1 MEKSGN
7 AMLNPDFILTPKVS
21 IEELAKMAA
30 DSADVLEQVR
40 DAMLEPFPRK
50 QAPHFTVPQ
59 VATLCAVDRVQ
70 FKHLAKKH
78 QLPDGSLRNNE
89 KTRTYTL
96 EEAILCVKT
105 LGKRASRPAGK
116 PGKIIVISNYKGGVN
131 KTTSAV
137 CIAQGLAL
145 RGLKVLLIDLD
156 GQGSATMLAGLSP
169 ELEIEHDHTIMPYL
183 YGEQTDLR
191 YAVRDTYWHNMDLIP
206 ASSALL
212 AAEFVI
218 PAKARDATMLAQG
231 YEFWMEIT
239 NGLEP
244 LRAEYDVMVVDT
256 SPSLGYLTQNAMVAA
271 DGLLMPCPL
280 DALDYASSTQ
290 FWGVF
295 AELAATLPSFAIT
308 KEYDFVEVFL
318 TKTKSESDLMASAVR
333 GWIQASYG
341 THLSAIGIPDSSVA
355 KAAATQLKTIYDLHK
370 PDGSIEAYKRYK
382 EPMDLLV
389 DHVLGQLTLAW
400 RR

>member
-1 MEKSGN
+1 MHN
-7 AMLNPDFILTPKVS
+7 RDLILSPPVS
-21 IEELAKMAA
+21 IDELAKMAA

-50 QAPHFTVPQ
+50 QAPRFSIPQ
-59 VATLCAVDRVQ
+59 VANLCGVDRVQ
-70 FKHLAKKH
+70 FKHLTRKH
-78 QLPDGSLRNNE
+78 DLPPGQLHGGDKSRS
-89 KTRTYTL
+89 YTL
-96 EEAILCVKT
+96 EEAIECVRAV
-105 LGKRASRPAGK
+105 GKHARRPAGK
-116 PGKIIVISNYKGGVN
+116 PGKLIVISNYKGGVN

-137 CIAQGLAL
+137 CLAQGLAL
-145 RGLKVLLIDLD
+145 RGLKVLLIDMD

-183 YGEQTDLR
+183 YGEQADLR

-218 PAKARDATMLAQG
+218 PAKARDARLLAQG
-231 YEFWMEIT
+231 YEFWMELS
-239 NGLEP
+239 NGLLP
-244 LRAEYDVMVVDT
+244 LRGEYDVMVVDT

-295 AELAATLPSFAIT
+295 AELAATLPSFSAT
-308 KEYDFVEVFL
+308 KHYDFVEVFL
-318 TKTKSESDLMASAVR
+318 TKTKPESDLMASAVR

-341 THLSAIGIPDSSVA
+341 THLSAIGIPESSVA
-355 KAAATQLKTIYDLHK
+355 KSAATQLKTIYDLQK

-382 EPMDLLV
+382 DPMDSLV

>member
-1 MEKSGN
+1 
-7 AMLNPDFILTPKVS
+7 MLNPEMMLSPRITIQQL
-21 IEELAKMAA
+21 EKMAA

-40 DAMLEPFPRK
+40 DKMLEPFPRK
-50 QAPHFTVPQ
+50 QAPCFSIPQ
-59 VATLCAVDRVQ
+59 VATLCDVDRVQ
-70 FKHLAKKH
+70 FKNLTRKH
-78 QLPDGSLRNNE
+78 NLPIGEYRGGE
-89 KTRTYTL
+89 KSRTYTL
-96 EEAILCVKT
+96 AEAIECV
-105 LGKRASRPAGK
+105 RAIGRRAARPPNK
-116 PGKIIVISNYKGGVN
+116 PGKLIVISNYKGGVN

-137 CIAQGLAL
+137 CLAQGLAL
-145 RGLKVLLIDLD
+145 RGLKVLLIDMD

-169 ELEIEHDHTIMPYL
+169 ELEIQHDHTIMPYL
-183 YGEQTDLR
+183 YGEQDDLR

-218 PAKARDATMLAQG
+218 PAKARDKDLISQG
-231 YEFWMEIT
+231 YHFWEELS
-239 NGLEP
+239 NGLAP
-244 LRAEYDVMVVDT
+244 LRHEYDVMVVDT

-271 DGLLMPCPL
+271 DGILMPCPL

-295 AELAATLPSFAIT
+295 AELAATLPNFAAT

-318 TKTKSESDLMASAVR
+318 TKTKSESDMMASAVR

-341 THLSAIGIPDSSVA
+341 AHMSAIGIPESSVA
-355 KAAATQLKTIYDLHK
+355 KSAATQLKTIYDLQR

-382 EPMDLLV
+382 DPMDSLV
-389 DHVLGQLTLAW
+389 DHVLGQLSLAW

>member
-1 MEKSGN
+1 
-7 AMLNPDFILTPKVS
+7 MLNP
-21 IEELAKMAA
+21 ELMLSRRITIQQLEKMAA

-40 DAMLEPFPRK
+40 DKMLEPFPRK
-50 QAPHFTVPQ
+50 QAPCFSIPQ
-59 VATLCAVDRVQ
+59 VATLCGVDRVQ
-70 FKHLAKKH
+70 FKNLTKKH
-78 QLPDGSLRNNE
+78 ELPIGEFRNGE
-89 KTRTYTL
+89 KSRTYTL
-96 EEAILCVKT
+96 VEAIGCVRAI
-105 LGKRASRPAGK
+105 GKRATRPANKQGK
-116 PGKIIVISNYKGGVN
+116 LIVISNYKGGVN

-137 CIAQGLAL
+137 CLAQGLAL
-145 RGLKVLLIDLD
+145 RGLKVLLIDMD

-169 ELEIEHDHTIMPYL
+169 ELEIQHDHTIMPYL
-183 YGEQTDLR
+183 YGEQADLR

-218 PAKARDATMLAQG
+218 PAKARDKDLISQG
-231 YEFWMEIT
+231 YHFWEELT
-239 NGLEP
+239 NGLAP
-244 LRAEYDVMVVDT
+244 LRHEYDVMVVDT

-271 DGLLMPCPL
+271 DGILMPCPL

-295 AELAATLPSFAIT
+295 AELAATLPNFAAT

-318 TKTKSESDLMASAVR
+318 TKTKSESDMMASAVR

-341 THLSAIGIPDSSVA
+341 VHMSAIGIPESSVA
-355 KAAATQLKTIYDLHK
+355 KSAATQLKTIYDLQK

-382 EPMDLLV
+382 DPMDSLV

>member
-1 MEKSGN
+1 
-7 AMLNPDFILTPKVS
+7 MLNPDLILSPPVS
-21 IEELAKMAA
+21 IDELAKMAA

-40 DAMLEPFPRK
+40 DKMLEPFPRK
-50 QAPHFTVPQ
+50 QAPSFSIPQ
-59 VATLCAVDRVQ
+59 VAALCGVDRVQ
-70 FKHLAKKH
+70 FKHLARKH
-78 QLPDGSLRNNE
+78 DLPIGDYRTGE
-89 KTRTYTL
+89 KSRSYSL
-96 EEAILCVKT
+96 EEAIGCVRV
-105 LGKRASRPAGK
+105 LGKRPTRPAGK
-116 PGKIIVISNYKGGVN
+116 PGKVVVISNYKGGVN

-137 CIAQGLAL
+137 CLAQGLSL

-183 YGEQTDLR
+183 YGEQSDLR

-218 PAKARDATMLAQG
+218 PAKARDAKLLSQG
-231 YEFWMEIT
+231 YEFWMELSA
-239 NGLEP
+239 GLEP
-244 LRAEYDVMVVDT
+244 LRREYDVMVVDT

-295 AELAATLPSFAIT
+295 AELAATLPSFAAT
-308 KEYDFVEVFL
+308 KKYDFVEIFL

-341 THLSAIGIPDSSVA
+341 THLGAIGIPESSVA
-355 KAAATQLKTIYDLHK
+355 KSAATQLKTIYDLHK

-382 EPMDLLV
+382 EPMDSLV

>member
-1 MEKSGN
+1 
-7 AMLNPDFILTPKVS
+7 MLNPEMMLSPRITIQQL
-21 IEELAKMAA
+21 EKMAA

-40 DAMLEPFPRK
+40 DKMLEPFPRK
-50 QAPHFTVPQ
+50 QAPCFSIPQ
-59 VATLCAVDRVQ
+59 VATLCDVDRVQ
-70 FKHLAKKH
+70 FKNLTRKH
-78 QLPDGSLRNNE
+78 NLPIGEYRGGE
-89 KTRTYTL
+89 KSRTYTL
-96 EEAILCVKT
+96 AEAIECV
-105 LGKRASRPAGK
+105 RAVGRRAARPADK
-116 PGKIIVISNYKGGVN
+116 PGKLIVISNYKGGVN

-137 CIAQGLAL
+137 CLAQGLAL
-145 RGLKVLLIDLD
+145 RGLKVLLIDMD

-169 ELEIEHDHTIMPYL
+169 ELEIQHDHTIMPYL
-183 YGEQTDLR
+183 YGEQDDLR

-218 PAKARDATMLAQG
+218 PAKARDKDLISQG
-231 YEFWMEIT
+231 YHFWEELS
-239 NGLEP
+239 NGLAP
-244 LRAEYDVMVVDT
+244 LRHEYDVMVVDT

-271 DGLLMPCPL
+271 DGILMPCPL

-295 AELAATLPSFAIT
+295 AELAATLPNFAAT

-318 TKTKSESDLMASAVR
+318 TKTKSESDMMASAVR

-341 THLSAIGIPDSSVA
+341 AHMSAIGIPESSVA
-355 KAAATQLKTIYDLHK
+355 KSAATQLKTIYDLQR

-382 EPMDLLV
+382 DPMDSLV
-389 DHVLGQLTLAW
+389 DHVLGQLSLAW

>member
-1 MEKSGN
+1 
-7 AMLNPDFILTPKVS
+7 MLNPDLILTPKVT
-21 IEELAKMAA
+21 IDELAKMAA

-50 QAPHFTVPQ
+50 QSPCFSIPQ
-59 VATLCAVDRVQ
+59 VAALCDVDRIQ
-70 FKHLAKKH
+70 FKHLTKKH
-78 QLPDGSLRNNE
+78 ALPTGELRNDE
-89 KTRTYTL
+89 KSRTYTL
-96 EEAILCVKT
+96 EEAIQCVRT
-105 LGKRASRPAGK
+105 IGRRPSRPDDK
-116 PGKIIVISNYKGGVN
+116 PGKVIVISNYKGGVN

-169 ELEIEHDHTIMPYL
+169 ELEIEHDHTIMPFL

-218 PAKARDATMLAQG
+218 PAKARDANLLAHG

-244 LRAEYDVMVVDT
+244 LRGEYDVMVIDT

-280 DALDYASSTQ
+280 DALDFASSTQ

-295 AELAATLPSFAIT
+295 AELAATLPSFAAS
-308 KEYDFVEVFL
+308 KSYDFVEVFL
-318 TKTKSESDLMASAVR
+318 TKTRPESDLMASAVR

-341 THLSAIGIPDSSVA
+341 THLSAVGIPESSVA
-355 KAAATQLKTIYDLHK
+355 KSAATQLKTIYDLQR

-382 EPMDLLV
+382 EPMDSLV

>member
-1 MEKSGN
+1 
-7 AMLNPDFILTPKVS
+7 MLNPDLILSPPVS
-21 IEELAKMAA
+21 IDELAKMAA

-40 DAMLEPFPRK
+40 DKMLEPFPRK
-50 QAPHFTVPQ
+50 QAPSFSIPQ
-59 VATLCAVDRVQ
+59 VATLCDVDRIQ
-70 FKHLAKKH
+70 FKNLTRKH
-78 QLPDGSLRNNE
+78 DLPIGSFRPGE
-89 KTRTYTL
+89 KSRSYTL
-96 EEAILCVKT
+96 EEAISCVRSV
-105 LGKRASRPAGK
+105 GKRPSRPPGK
-116 PGKIIVISNYKGGVN
+116 PGKVVVISNYKGGVN

-137 CIAQGLAL
+137 CLAQGLSL

-183 YGEQTDLR
+183 YGEQSDLR

-218 PAKARDATMLAQG
+218 PAKARDAKLLSQG
-231 YEFWMEIT
+231 YEFWMELST
-239 NGLEP
+239 GLEP

-295 AELAATLPSFAIT
+295 AELAATLPSFAAT
-308 KEYDFVEVFL
+308 KKYDFVEIFL

-341 THLSAIGIPDSSVA
+341 THLGAIGIPESSVA
-355 KAAATQLKTIYDLHK
+355 KSAATQLKTIYDLHK

-382 EPMDLLV
+382 EPMDSLV

>member
-1 MEKSGN
+1 
-7 AMLNPDFILTPKVS
+7 MLNRDLILSPRVS
-21 IEELAKMAA
+21 IDELAKMAA

-40 DAMLEPFPRK
+40 EAMLEPFPRK
-50 QAPHFTVPQ
+50 QAPSFSIPQ
-59 VATLCAVDRVQ
+59 VATLCGVDRVQ
-70 FKHLAKKH
+70 FKNLMKKH
-78 QLPDGSLRNNE
+78 ELPAGEFRNGE
-89 KTRTYTL
+89 KSRTYTL
-96 EEAILCVKT
+96 EEAIGCVQT
-105 LGKRASRPAGK
+105 LGKRASRPKGK
-116 PGKIIVISNYKGGVN
+116 PGKVIVISNYKGGVN

-137 CIAQGLAL
+137 CLAQGLSL
-145 RGLKVLLIDLD
+145 RGLKVLLVDMD

-169 ELEIEHDHTIMPYL
+169 ELEIDHDHTIMPFL
-183 YGEQTDLR
+183 YGEQADLR

-218 PAKARDATMLAQG
+218 PAKARDAKLLAQG
-231 YEFWMEIT
+231 YEFWMELD
-239 NGLEP
+239 NGLRP
-244 LRAEYDVMVVDT
+244 LRDEYDVMVVDT

-295 AELAATLPSFAIT
+295 AELAATLPSFAAS
-308 KEYDFVEVFL
+308 KQYDFVEVFL
-318 TKTKSESDLMASAVR
+318 TKTKPESDLMASAVR

-341 THLSAIGIPDSSVA
+341 THLSAIGIPESSVA
-355 KAAATQLKTIYDLHK
+355 KSAATQLKTIYDLQK
-370 PDGSIEAYKRYK
+370 PDGSIESYKRYK
-382 EPMDLLV
+382 EPMDSLV

>member
-1 MEKSGN
+1 
-7 AMLNPDFILTPKVS
+7 MLNPEMMLSPRITIQQL
-21 IEELAKMAA
+21 EKMAA

-40 DAMLEPFPRK
+40 DKMLEPFPRK
-50 QAPHFTVPQ
+50 QAPCFSIPQ
-59 VATLCAVDRVQ
+59 VAALCDVDRVQ
-70 FKHLAKKH
+70 FKNLTKKH
-78 QLPDGSLRNNE
+78 NLPTGEYRGDE
-89 KTRTYTL
+89 KSRTYTL
-96 EEAILCVKT
+96 AEAIECVRAIGRRATRPGNK
-105 LGKRASRPAGK
+105 LGKV
-116 PGKIIVISNYKGGVN
+116 IVISNYKGGVN

-137 CIAQGLAL
+137 CLAQGLAL
-145 RGLKVLLIDLD
+145 RGLKVLLIDMD

-169 ELEIEHDHTIMPYL
+169 ELEIQHDHTIMPYL
-183 YGEQTDLR
+183 YGEQGDLR

-218 PAKARDATMLAQG
+218 PAKARDKDLISQG
-231 YEFWMEIT
+231 YHFWEELS
-239 NGLEP
+239 NGLAP
-244 LRAEYDVMVVDT
+244 LRHEYDVMVVDT

-271 DGLLMPCPL
+271 DGILMPCPL

-295 AELAATLPSFAIT
+295 AELAATLPNFAST

-318 TKTKSESDLMASAVR
+318 TKTKSESDMMASAVR

-341 THLSAIGIPDSSVA
+341 AHMSAIGIPESSVA
-355 KAAATQLKTIYDLHK
+355 KTAATQLKTIYDLQR

-382 EPMDLLV
+382 DPMDSLV
-389 DHVLGQLTLAW
+389 DHVLGQLSLAW

>member
-1 MEKSGN
+1 
-7 AMLNPDFILTPKVS
+7 MLNPELFLSPRVS
-21 IEELAKMAA
+21 IQELAKMAA

-40 DAMLEPFPRK
+40 DKMLEPFPRK
-50 QAPHFTVPQ
+50 QSPHFSIPQ
-59 VATLCAVDRVQ
+59 VAALCDVDRIQ
-70 FKHLAKKH
+70 FKNLTKKH
-78 QLPDGSLRNNE
+78 DLPIGEFRNDD
-89 KTRTYTL
+89 KSRSYTL
-96 EEAILCVKT
+96 EEAIHCVQAV
-105 LGKRASRPAGK
+105 GKRPSRPADK
-116 PGKIIVISNYKGGVN
+116 PGKVIVISNYKGGVN

-137 CIAQGLAL
+137 CLAQGLSL

-169 ELEIEHDHTIMPYL
+169 ELEIEHDHTIMPLL
-183 YGEQTDLR
+183 YGEETDLR

-206 ASSALL
+206 ASSAIL

-218 PAKARDATMLAQG
+218 PAKARDAKLLSQG
-231 YEFWMEIT
+231 YEFWMELDH
-239 NGLEP
+239 GLAP
-244 LRAEYDVMVVDT
+244 LRAEYDVIVIDT
-256 SPSLGYLTQNAMVAA
+256 SPSLGYLTQNALVAA

-295 AELAATLPSFAIT
+295 AELAATLPKFAQT
-308 KEYDFVEVFL
+308 KQYDFVEVFL

-341 THLSAIGIPDSSVA
+341 THLSAIGIPESSAA
-355 KAAATQLKTIYDLHK
+355 KSAAAQLKTIYDLHK

-382 EPMDLLV
+382 EPMDSLV

-400 RR
+400 RRT

>member
-1 MEKSGN
+1 
-7 AMLNPDFILTPKVS
+7 MLNPEMMLSPRITIQQL
-21 IEELAKMAA
+21 EKMAA

-40 DAMLEPFPRK
+40 DKMLEPFPRK
-50 QAPHFTVPQ
+50 QAPCFSIPQ
-59 VATLCAVDRVQ
+59 VATLCDVDRVQ
-70 FKHLAKKH
+70 FKNLTKKH
-78 QLPDGSLRNNE
+78 NLPTGEYRGDE
-89 KTRTYTL
+89 KSRTYTL
-96 EEAILCVKT
+96 AEAIECV
-105 LGKRASRPAGK
+105 RAIGRRATRPANK
-116 PGKIIVISNYKGGVN
+116 PGKVIVISNYKGGVN

-137 CIAQGLAL
+137 CLAQGLAL
-145 RGLKVLLIDLD
+145 RGLKVLLIDMD

-169 ELEIEHDHTIMPYL
+169 ELEIQHDHTIMPYL
-183 YGEQTDLR
+183 YGEQDDLR

-218 PAKARDATMLAQG
+218 PAKARDKDLISQG
-231 YEFWMEIT
+231 YHFWEELS
-239 NGLEP
+239 NGLAP
-244 LRAEYDVMVVDT
+244 LRHEYDVMVVDT

-271 DGLLMPCPL
+271 DGILMPCPL

-295 AELAATLPSFAIT
+295 AELAATLPNFAAT

-318 TKTKSESDLMASAVR
+318 TKTKSESDMMASAVR

-341 THLSAIGIPDSSVA
+341 AHMSAIGIPESSVA
-355 KAAATQLKTIYDLHK
+355 KSAATQLKTIYDLQR

-382 EPMDLLV
+382 DPMDSLV
-389 DHVLGQLTLAW
+389 DHVLGQLSLAW

>member
-1 MEKSGN
+1 
-7 AMLNPDFILTPKVS
+7 MLNPDLILSPPVS
-21 IEELAKMAA
+21 IAELAKMAA

-40 DAMLEPFPRK
+40 DKMLEPFPRK
-50 QAPHFTVPQ
+50 QAPSFSIPQ
-59 VATLCAVDRVQ
+59 VATLCGVDRIQ

-78 QLPDGSLRNNE
+78 DLPTGDFRPGE
-89 KTRTYTL
+89 KSRSYSL
-96 EEAILCVKT
+96 EEAIGCVQT
-105 LGKRASRPAGK
+105 LGKRPTRPAGK
-116 PGKIIVISNYKGGVN
+116 PGKVVVISNYKGGVN

-137 CIAQGLAL
+137 CLAQGLSL

-183 YGEQTDLR
+183 YGEQADLR

-218 PAKARDATMLAQG
+218 PAKARDAKLLSQG
-231 YEFWMEIT
+231 YEFWMELST
-239 NGLEP
+239 GLEP

-295 AELAATLPSFAIT
+295 AELAATLPSFAAT
-308 KEYDFVEVFL
+308 KNYDFVEIFL

-341 THLSAIGIPDSSVA
+341 THLGAIGIPESSVA
-355 KAAATQLKTIYDLHK
+355 KSAATQLKTIYDLHK

-382 EPMDLLV
+382 EPMDSLV

>member
-1 MEKSGN
+1 MISRD
-7 AMLNPDFILTPKVS
+7 LILSPRVS

-40 DAMLEPFPRK
+40 EAMLEPFPRK
-50 QAPHFTVPQ
+50 QAPYFSIPQ
-59 VATLCAVDRVQ
+59 LAALCDVDRIQ
-70 FKHLAKKH
+70 FKNLTKKYD
-78 QLPDGSLRNNE
+78 LPKGEFRNGE
-89 KTRTYTL
+89 KSRTFTL
-96 EEAILCVKT
+96 EESIFCVQT
-105 LGKRASRPAGK
+105 VGKRASRPKDK
-116 PGKIIVISNYKGGVN
+116 PGKVIVISNYKGGVN

-137 CIAQGLAL
+137 CLAQGLSL
-145 RGLKVLLIDLD
+145 RGLRVLLVDMD

-169 ELEIEHDHTIMPYL
+169 ELEIEHDHTIMPFL
-183 YGEQTDLR
+183 YGEQSDLR
-191 YAVRDTYWHNMDLIP
+191 YAVRDTYWHNLDLIP

-218 PAKARDATMLAQG
+218 PAKARDTKLLEQG
-231 YEFWMEIT
+231 YEFWMELD
-239 NGLEP
+239 NGLRT
-244 LRAEYDVMVVDT
+244 LRDEYDVMVVDT

-295 AELAATLPSFAIT
+295 AELATTLPSFAAS
-308 KEYDFVEVFL
+308 KQYDFVEVFL
-318 TKTKSESDLMASAVR
+318 TKTKPESDLMASAVR

-341 THLSAIGIPDSSVA
+341 THLSAIGIPESSVA
-355 KAAATQLKTIYDLHK
+355 KSAAAQLKTIYDLQK

-382 EPMDLLV
+382 EPMDSLV

>member
-1 MEKSGN
+1 
-7 AMLNPDFILTPKVS
+7 MLNPNLILAAPVS
-21 IEELAKMAA
+21 IHELAKMAA

-40 DAMLEPFPRK
+40 DKMLEPFPRK
-50 QAPHFTVPQ
+50 QAPCFSIPQ
-59 VATLCAVDRVQ
+59 VATLCDVDRIQ
-70 FKHLAKKH
+70 FKNLTKKH
-78 QLPDGSLRNNE
+78 DLPLGEFRNGE
-89 KTRTYTL
+89 KSRTYTL
-96 EEAILCVKT
+96 EEAITCVKAV
-105 LGKRASRPAGK
+105 GKRSCRPKDK
-116 PGKIIVISNYKGGVN
+116 PGKLIVISNYKGGVN

-137 CIAQGLAL
+137 CLAQGLSL
-145 RGLKVLLIDLD
+145 RGLKVLLIDMD

-169 ELEIEHDHTIMPYL
+169 ELEIEHDHTIMPFL

-218 PAKARDATMLAQG
+218 PAKARDAKLLSQG
-231 YEFWMEIT
+231 YEFWMELS
-239 NGLEP
+239 NGLHP
-244 LRAEYDVMVVDT
+244 LRDEYDVMVVDT

-295 AELAATLPSFAIT
+295 AELAATLPSFAASKT
-308 KEYDFVEVFL
+308 YDFVEVFL

-341 THLSAIGIPDSSVA
+341 THLSAIGIPESSVA
-355 KAAATQLKTIYDLHK
+355 KLAATQLKTIYDLQK

-382 EPMDLLV
+382 EPMDSFV
-389 DHVLGQLTLAW
+389 DHVLAQLTLAW